1 MSLRTVLKT
10 SRHFCLQWSFYGPPN
25 YEQCI
30 LMAISA
36 PLGIAVFKHVSLS
49 SWCMVQIEFGDQ
61 TCAKSWCILI
71 SKKEKPVHGAE
82 MCFSPERPHETLTES
97 VTQAVGNSWDIAF
110 TFTSPIFQEHHRIPF
125 WSENLVRAL
134 KPSFVFSICT
144 DMSLSL
150 TRNPTGHCLC
160 LPLCSAQQWINSRRT
175 LEKRTDALGHLISH
189 ETHS

>member
-1 MSLRTVLKT
+1 MMKT
-10 SRHFCLQWSFYGPPN
+10 SHHFCLQWSFYGPPN
-25 YEQCI
+25 YEQSI

-71 SKKEKPVHGAE
+71 NKKEKPVHSAE
-82 MCFSPERPHETLTES
+82 MCFSPEKPHEALTES

-125 WSENLVRAL
+125 WSENLVTAL

-144 DMSLSL
+144 RRVFVFNSQ
-150 TRNPTGHCLC
+150 PHWA
-160 LPLCSAQQWINSRRT
+160 LPLPPSLFHTTVNQLKEDTKKEDRCLRS
-175 LEKRTDALGHLISH
+175 SH
-189 ETHS
+189 